1 MQASEFLSVKYYYTE
16 GDISY
21 LYIKDFT
28 DRNSEACDLNLNQEN
43 STCYDL
49 FKTVSENTLS

>member
-1 MQASEFLSVKYYYTE
+1 MQALEFLSVKYYYTE
-16 GDISY
+16 GGY
-21 LYIKDFT
+21 MYIKDFT

-49 FKTVSENTLS
+49 FKSENTLS